1 MKKPIATLAALAA
14 LAPALA
20 PAAENHGVPGGHG
33 AMHAGAAQSALV
45 DGLVKKID
53 KAGGKLSIAHGAL
66 PNGMPAMTMAYKVK
80 DPAWLDQLKSGQK
93 IRFAFDERNGVFTV
107 VRLEMLK

>member
-1 MKKPIATLAALAA
+1 MKKPIAALAALAA

-20 PAAENHGVPGGHG
+20 PAAENHGVHGGHG
-33 AMHAGAAQSALV
+33 AMHAGTAQSALV
-45 DGLVKKID
+45 DGLVKKVD
-53 KAGGKLSIAHGAL
+53 KAGGKLSIAHGPL

-80 DPAWLDQLKSGQK
+80 DPAWLDQLKGGQK
-93 IRFAFDERNGVFTV
+93 IRFAFDERNGAFTV